1 MIALETLI
9 PQALGNDFTSVNTII
24 DDFYLMLF
32 HEGKVRTL
40 AEFETLGKA
49 VGFAETKIFA
59 IGQGINVIEFLK
71 N

>member
-1 MIALETLI
+1 M
-9 PQALGNDFTSVNTII
+9 
-24 DDFYLMLF
+24 MLF

-49 VGFAETKIFA
+49 VGFTETKIFA

>member
-1 MIALETLI
+1 M
-9 PQALGNDFTSVNTII
+9 
-24 DDFYLMLF
+24 MLF
-32 HEGKVRTL
+32 QEGKVRTL